1 MRLRLRFDFPRR
13 VLLAIAYRLG
23 LRRPAKREEAVDF
36 IESAFEDATEE
47 ALETYDRENE
57 R

>member
-1 MRLRLRFDFPRR
+1 MRIRLRFDFPRR

-23 LRRPAKREEAVDF
+23 LRRPAKREEAIDF
-36 IESAFEDATEE
+36 IEGAVEDATEK
-47 ALETYDRENE
+47 ALRDLDEGE